1 MNTPRIN
8 QRATIANASAATQ
21 PRMIEGPQSLP
32 AKWLSASASKAA
44 LIVMTK
50 SLARTLGPAIR
61 VNAVA
66 PGVIDGEWL
75 QQGLGDNY
83 EKEKQAKAAANILGT
98 VSTPEDIAG
107 GILAMITAPKTTG
120 HTLVIDAG
128 DTLGPRIEGGI
139 K

>member
-1 MNTPRIN
+1 MAAGEGGVIVNT
-8 QRATIANASAATQ
+8 ASIAGIVGAGSSI
-21 PRMIEGPQSLP
+21 PYC
-32 AKWLSASASKAA
+32 ASKAA

-66 PGVIDGEWL
+66 PGFIEGEWL
-75 QQGLGDNY
+75 QTGLGDDY
-83 EKEKQAKAAANILGT
+83 EKVKQTKAAANILST
-98 VSTPEDIAG
+98 VSTPTDIAA
-107 GILAMITAPKTTG
+107 GILAMATAPKTTG

-128 DTLGPRIEGGI
+128 DTLGPHLEGGI